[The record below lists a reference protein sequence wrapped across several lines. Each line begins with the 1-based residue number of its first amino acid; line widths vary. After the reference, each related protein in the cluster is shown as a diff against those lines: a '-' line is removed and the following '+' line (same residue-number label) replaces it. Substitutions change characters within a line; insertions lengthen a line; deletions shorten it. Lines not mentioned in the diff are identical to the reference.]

1 MPREKATG
9 FGPADR
15 LAGETDAETERAPGA
30 CTVTGWLTAVTAAI
44 ATPAFASVPEAE
56 QETAS
61 VPLPDTFDSQ
71 VKFLVAPLARRSPA
85 GEGGEEDSVAAAG
98 PPEVQVGA
106 GRASSRTAAP
116 PAFCRVRTNET
127 CCSPADTCL
136 GDAVAVA
143 AGVPGACT
151 STTGAAAAGGLTPRP
166 LLPLAPLAVA
176 AKASVPLPE
185 TSYCQENVCD
195 APPGSTVPPV
205 DGAAPASAPAA
216 DPLGRTGRAGQRSR
230 RSEAPPVLV
239 AVSASWTSC
248 SPAETRAGEAA
259 SASASAARAS
269 IAIPELLAC
278 AGAGVAP
285 VLDSRALGDARE
297 EA

>member
-30 CTVTGWLTAVTAAI
+30 CTVTGGLRAVPAAI

-56 QETAS
+56 QEKAS
-61 VPLPDTFDSQ
+61 VPLPDTFHTQ

-85 GEGGEEDSVAAAG
+85 GEGGEEDSAAAAG

-106 GRASSRTAAP
+106 GSASSRTAAP

-143 AGVPGACT
+143 ASVPGACT
-151 STTGAAAAGGLTPRP
+151 STTGAAAAGGPSPGP
-166 LLPLAPLAVA
+166 LVASGSLAVSA
-176 AKASVPLPE
+176 
-185 TSYCQENVCD
+185 N
-195 APPGSTVPPV
+195 
-205 DGAAPASAPAA
+205 ASAP
-216 DPLGRTGRAGQRSR
+216 
-230 RSEAPPVLV
+230 PPP
-239 AVSASWTSC
+239 TSY
-248 SPAETRAGEAA
+248 SPGNTRAGPP
-259 SASASAARAS
+259 AR
-269 IAIPELLAC
+269 
-278 AGAGVAP
+278 
-285 VLDSRALGDARE
+285 
-297 EA
+297 